1 MSGMRQLSRFVVVA
15 AVLAASIDCGNVVR
29 QGRSP
34 VFLVIDSLSAA
45 RGSAPTNFASGLLSD
60 VVTNVTAPP
69 PCSPTT
75 PCPTTFNDLGQ
86 AVLSLAMKNVSVEPT
101 TNNQVTI
108 TRYRVDYNRTDVRNI
123 PGLDVPYGFDGAS
136 TVTIAPGSTA
146 TVGFEIVRNAA
157 KQEAPLVQLIYGGN
171 IVDTIA
177 TVTFYGTDQVG
188 NAVSISGTI
197 RVSFA
202 NFADTTS

>member
-1 MSGMRQLSRFVVVA
+1 MSGMRQLSRFVAVA

-108 TRYRVDYNRTDVRNI
+108 TRYRVDYNRTDGRNI